1 MLYGI
6 EVKRRA
12 LAPTLAKSKVQR
24 LGVVQK
30 FVKTKQNEAKTF
42 YISQDRSETKVFVI
56 NCEEEKRG

>member
-6 EVKRRA
+6 KVKRRA
-12 LAPTLAKSKVQR
+12 LAPTLAKSKIQR

-30 FVKTKQNEAKTF
+30 FVKTKQNEDKTF
-42 YISQDRSETKVFVI
+42 YISQDRSETNVFVI